1 MTEKNPWLSITEG
14 NVKIAE
20 CDVPYLSPLFK
31 VGSVIQKKSSKYKQ
45 GQKGQCL
52 FGSYC
57 ILLQT
62 YHESIIWEFIIIR
75 TKY

>member
-1 MTEKNPWLSITEG
+1 MSRKRTTYDEEYNDRLGLKSHLDSE
-14 NVKIAE
+14 
-20 CDVPYLSPLFK
+20 
-31 VGSVIQKKSSKYKQ
+31 KSSKYKQ